1 MLAGKAEISAAQR
14 ALGELVI
21 AAVLAIAA
29 VPVLAAIAVVP
40 VWAAIAVV
48 PVVIAWA
55 IAVSAAA
62 LRWVI
67 AADLA
72 AGRAA
77 TAGGVLVPAAVAAH
91 PAWEVSAA
99 VEADIVA
106 AVCAAAAACAVA
118 AVAAV
123 AEVGGKHHENRK
135 THHEIHDFESALA
148 KTSRSRRVSNSAAQ
162 RSADRRISCPCAS
175 NNNCERQAL

>member
-1 MLAGKAEISAAQR
+1 MA
-14 ALGELVI
+14 
-21 AAVLAIAA
+21 
-29 VPVLAAIAVVP
+29 
-40 VWAAIAVV
+40 

-77 TAGGVLVPAAVAAH
+77 SAGVVLVPAAVAAH

-99 VEADIVA
+99 VEADLVVAEAA
-106 AVCAAAAACAVA
+106 AVCAAAAGA
-118 AVAAV
+118 
-123 AEVGGKHHENRK
+123 GGKHHE
-135 THHEIHDFESALA
+135 H
-148 KTSRSRRVSNSAAQ
+148 
-162 RSADRRISCPCAS
+162 
-175 NNNCERQAL
+175 